1 MDNFLYSVTPLQA
14 FSGSIAG
21 VVVMV
26 ILGFAIP
33 VFAIFNRRDSVWKKL
48 GNILLGLFILL
59 SGFLLLYGSYRQY
72 QGGDKTTFVQVM
84 EKNEVRDWCGKRF
97 CTDYVIDT
105 SDGQRNYVF
114 DLKKDVWNQVEV
126 NSCYRFT
133 YYPIKPLL
141 AEYLEGGDTNLSLY
155 ETTGEITK
163 IEKVNCP

>member
-1 MDNFLYSVTPLQA
+1 MDNMLYSVTPLWA
-14 FSGSIAG
+14 FSGQIAG
-21 VVVMV
+21 VVVML

-33 VFAIFNRRDSVWKKL
+33 IFAIFNRKDSIWKKL
-48 GNILLGLFILL
+48 GNILLGLLILL
-59 SGFLLLYGSYRQY
+59 SGFLLMYGAYRQY
-72 QGGDKTTFVQVM
+72 QGGDKTTLVQVM

-97 CTDYVIDT
+97 CVDYVLDT

-133 YYPIKPLL
+133 YYPVKPIF
-141 AEYLEGGDTNLSLY
+141 AEYMQGGDTDPGLY
-155 ETTGEITK
+155 ETTGDITR